1 MSGYG
6 PTGTKAEKPVLLSP
20 NEKGDLLSTLCE
32 AAAALFTV

>member
-6 PTGTKAEKPVLLSP
+6 PTGRKAEKPVLLSP
-20 NEKGDLLSTLCE
+20 NEKDLLSTLCK